1 METDPNAPA
10 GWYPD
15 TEHGRGSRF
24 WDGSQWTADRV
35 DEVQAKPLR
44 TRGIWAAIAVL
55 AVMAAGGLNGI
66 VSLDYA
72 SVVQQ
77 QIDDGDVTLE
87 EADDIEILF
96 GISSVVY
103 LLASLGGA
111 VGFIIWFHRAHSNL
125 RFLTQE
131 RLRYSTSQAAWPWFV
146 PIMNLFRPKQIAND
160 IWRGTEPGARGNR
173 NWTKLDVGPIVH
185 WWWAFWIFSS
195 VVGSIAGGLISS
207 DPVLSNDVLNP
218 AQADSVLEDER
229 SAAVATAV
237 ASAVQLVS
245 GALAIVFVRQ
255 ATQRQE
261 AKMAEDAA
269 QAPPH
274 GS

>member
-1 METDPNAPA
+1 
-10 GWYPD
+10 
-15 TEHGRGSRF
+15 
-24 WDGSQWTADRV
+24 
-35 DEVQAKPLR
+35 VQAKPLR
-44 TRGIWAAIAVL
+44 TRGIWAVIAVL
-55 AVMAAGGLNGI
+55 AVMGAGALNGI
-66 VSLDYA
+66 VSLEYA

-77 QIDDGDVTLE
+77 QIDDGDVTFE

-125 RFLTQE
+125 RFLTQG
-131 RLRYSTSQAAWPWFV
+131 RLRYSTSQAAWPWFI

-160 IWRGTEPGARGNR
+160 IWRGADPNARDNR

-185 WWWAFWIFSS
+185 WWWAFWLFSS
-195 VVGSIAGGLISS
+195 VVGSIAGGLISA
-207 DPVLSNDVLNP
+207 DPVLSNDVLTP
-218 AQADSVLEDER
+218 ALEDSLLENER

-237 ASAVQLVS
+237 ACAVQLVS
-245 GALAIVFVRQ
+245 GTLAILFIRK

-261 AKMAEDAA
+261 TRMAEDTA
-269 QAPPH
+269 QALPH